1 MTDPGD
7 PGSDEVVARECSGA
21 SYERQFGH
29 LVLAVPLEPDV
40 VSEIPLSAPPRQR
53 VGPRPI
59 PRTLT
64 AIAEIAA
71 ALATADSVGA
81 VMPGILAAVASE
93 LDGAQASLWLR
104 GLDGLRRAWCVAND
118 DTAASAVEELL
129 RSEDATH
136 GDGFAAARLLAGRH
150 ELGALSARPGRDL
163 SSEDQLF
170 LSAVAD
176 MLAPAL
182 RDAEYAHRL
191 ESEVAT
197 RTRQIEE
204 QRRFTEK
211 IIDSLPVGLYVID
224 RAYRIQA
231 WNRKRETG
239 IQGVSREEAIGR
251 TIFEI
256 LHRQPAELL
265 RSEFESVFET
275 GQMQQFPI
283 ESSAFGE
290 QRTYRISKIPMH
302 LEEKEVSHI
311 ITIGEDITEWRG
323 AEVRFAQAEKLA
335 AIGTLAAGV
344 MHEINNPLA
353 TIGACAESLEYGLD
367 EGTLNLATDKAE
379 LKDSF
384 MLIQQEVHRCK
395 GIIDNLLDF
404 SRPKST
410 AKALVD
416 INLVVEKTL
425 RLVKHHPRFRRV
437 VVGVE
442 PSRRLRPVHANEEQ
456 MIQVFMSLLLNALDA
471 MEDKGVITLRTRDD
485 DRDDMTIAEVIDKG
499 HGIRAADRKKIFEP
513 FFTTKPPSRGTG
525 LGLSICYAIVTEHGG
540 RIEVD
545 SVVGEGSVFRIL
557 LPARA
562 A

>member
-1 MTDPGD
+1 
-7 PGSDEVVARECSGA
+7 
-21 SYERQFGH
+21 
-29 LVLAVPLEPDV
+29 
-40 VSEIPLSAPPRQR
+40 
-53 VGPRPI
+53 
-59 PRTLT
+59 
-64 AIAEIAA
+64 
-71 ALATADSVGA
+71 LATGDSVGG

-104 GLDGLRRAWCVAND
+104 GLDGLRRAWAVAND
-118 DTAASAVEELL
+118 ETTATAVEKELKF
-129 RSEDATH
+129 
-136 GDGFAAARLLAGRH
+136 GDGAARDGFVVASLLAGRQ
-150 ELGALSARPGRDL
+150 ELGALSARPGREL
-163 SSEDQLF
+163 SAEDQIF
-170 LSAVAD
+170 LAAVAD
-176 MLAPAL
+176 LLAPAL
-182 RDAEYAHRL
+182 RGAEYAHRL

-197 RTRQIEE
+197 RTREIEA

-283 ESSAFGE
+283 ESTAFGE
-290 QRTYRISKIPMH
+290 SRTYRISKIPMH

-323 AEVRFAQAEKLA
+323 AETRFAQAEKLA

-353 TIGACAESLEYGLD
+353 TIGACAEALEYGID
-367 EGTLNLATDKAE
+367 DGTLALPANKAE
-379 LKDSF
+379 LKDSLS
-384 MLIQQEVHRCK
+384 LIQQEVHRCK
-395 GIIDNLLDF
+395 GIIDHLLDF

-410 AKALVD
+410 AKSLVD
-416 INLVVEKTL
+416 LNVVVEKTL
-425 RLVKHHPRFRRV
+425 RLVRHHPRFRRV
-437 VVGVE
+437 SVGIE
-442 PSRRLRPVHANEEQ
+442 PAKRLRPVLANEEQ
-456 MIQVFMSLLLNALDA
+456 LVQVFMSLLLNALDA
-471 MEDKGVITLRTRDD
+471 MDDKGVITLRTRDD
-485 DRDDMTIAEVIDKG
+485 EDQGMTIAEVIDMG
-499 HGIRAADRKKIFEP
+499 HGIRPVDQKKIFEP
-513 FFTTKPPSRGTG
+513 FFSTKPPSRGTG
-525 LGLSICYAIVTEHGG
+525 LGLSIVYAIVTEHAG

-557 LPARA
+557 LPASA

>member
-1 MTDPGD
+1 
-7 PGSDEVVARECSGA
+7 
-21 SYERQFGH
+21 
-29 LVLAVPLEPDV
+29 
-40 VSEIPLSAPPRQR
+40 VSEAPLSAPPRQR
-53 VGPRPI
+53 PSKPI

-71 ALATADSVGA
+71 ALATGDSVGA

-104 GLDGLRRAWCVAND
+104 GLDGLRRAWVVAND
-118 DTAASAVEELL
+118 ETSSAAVEEDL
-129 RSEDATH
+129 RTGNGAPR
-136 GDGFAAARLLAGRH
+136 DGFVVARLVAGRQ
-150 ELGALSARPGRDL
+150 ELGAISARPGRLL
-163 SSEDQLF
+163 SGEDRLF

-176 MLAPAL
+176 MLAPAI

-191 ESEVAT
+191 ESEVAL
-197 RTRQIEE
+197 RTREIDE

-283 ESSAFGE
+283 ESTSFGE
-290 QRTYRISKIPMH
+290 SRTYRISKIPMRVD
-302 LEEKEVSHI
+302 EKEVSHI
-311 ITIGEDITEWRG
+311 ITIGEDITEWRQ
-323 AEVRFAQAEKLA
+323 AEARFAQAEKLA

-353 TIGACAESLEYGLD
+353 TIGACAETLEYGVD
-367 EGTLNLATDKAE
+367 DGTLKLPNDAAE
-379 LKDSF
+379 LKDSLL
-384 MLIQQEVHRCK
+384 LIQQEVHRCK

-404 SRPKST
+404 SRPKTT
-410 AKALVD
+410 AKVLVD
-416 INLVVEKTL
+416 LNTVVEKTL

-437 VVGVE
+437 LVGVE
-442 PSRRLRPVHANEEQ
+442 PGKKLRPVLANEEQ
-456 MIQVFMSLLLNALDA
+456 MVQVFMSLLLNAIDA
-471 MEDKGVITLRTRDD
+471 MEDTGIITLRTRTDE
-485 DRDDMTIAEVIDKG
+485 RDEMTIAEVIDKG
-499 HGIRAADRKKIFEP
+499 HGIRSADQKKIFEP

-557 LPARA
+557 LPASA